1 MRRWRIAAVEVGTPY
16 AVAVGSDAAVVVV
29 VGVVMSLDAQHQN
42 LDAVRVP

>member
-29 VGVVMSLDAQHQN
+29 GVVMSLDAQHQN